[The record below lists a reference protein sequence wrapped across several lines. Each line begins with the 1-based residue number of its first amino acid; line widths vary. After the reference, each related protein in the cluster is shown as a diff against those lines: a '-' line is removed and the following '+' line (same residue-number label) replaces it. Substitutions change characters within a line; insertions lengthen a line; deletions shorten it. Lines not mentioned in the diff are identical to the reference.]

1 MGDQV
6 VGVRQIIMDALDFG
20 KYNFYIWASYGLTFI
35 VLIWNVVIPMMEK
48 KKLIKSIKRRNYLNN
63 DESTVIAKKQSD

>member
-1 MGDQV
+1 MTRDSM
-6 VGVRQIIMDALDFG
+6 IEALDFG

-35 VLIWNVVIPMMEK
+35 VLAWNLIIPFFEK

-63 DESTVIAKKQSD
+63 DGSTTDESPQN